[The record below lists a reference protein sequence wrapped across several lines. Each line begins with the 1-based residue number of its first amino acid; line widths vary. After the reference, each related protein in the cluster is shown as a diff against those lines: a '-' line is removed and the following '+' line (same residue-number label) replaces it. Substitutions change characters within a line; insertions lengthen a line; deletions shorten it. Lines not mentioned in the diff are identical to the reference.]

1 MCLTSPTPSAAR
13 PTTNRTGGPSPSPS
27 SLCSKGPTTLVTMV
41 TVMTTWSFH
50 RILMGSSGSRC
61 TKRYLAKWQ
70 QKDNYK
76 KKKQNRRLATVFWL
90 PFYSSSFMI
99 NRYNVRK
106 KKMDR
111 PQNWLDM
118 IGWKAFFGWRS
129 ECNLTPSVTLG
140 HVYPKITL
148 NGFIVMLQV
157 LLKSSANIY
166 TVDIYTLKSI
176 SH

>member
-106 KKMDR
+106 KKWTDPR
-111 PQNWLDM
+111 IGSTWLA
-118 IGWKAFFGWRS
+118 GKPFLA
-129 ECNLTPSVTLG
+129 EEVNVTLLLRL
-140 HVYPKITL
+140 HWDTCIQKSHS
-148 NGFIVMLQV
+148 MV
-157 LLKSSANIY
+157 LL
-166 TVDIYTLKSI
+166 
-176 SH
+176 